1 MKIAQ
6 LCAVD
11 FTLYHFLLPLMEGLR
26 DQGHDVVGICGD
38 GALLPGVRDRG
49 FRVETIPFARSLSPR
64 RNLTAFHRLR
74 ALFRRERF
82 DMVHVHTPVAAA
94 VGRFAAAATG
104 IPKIVYTSHG
114 FYFHEHTPNPKRAA
128 FVAMEWVAGRFT
140 HTLFT
145 QAAEDAATAKRLRL
159 CRTGDVLP
167 IGNGCDPALFRP
179 DPQARQQIR
188 AGLNTD
194 TDRIVIAA
202 VGRLVAEK
210 GFPELVDAMRC
221 VDAELWVVGDRLA
234 SDHSA
239 ALDGVFRA
247 VETDPVLRRRVRLLG
262 YRTDIAA
269 ILAAAD
275 IFTLP
280 SHREG
285 MPRSV
290 IEAMLTALPVV
301 ATDIRGTRE
310 EVVDNQTGFMVPVK
324 NTQRLGAA
332 LNRLVADPNLRQ
344 TMGLAGRVRALA
356 EFDEA
361 LVIARQIEH
370 LGLAAAGPAARPN
383 EPCDQRD
390 RRTS

>member
-26 DQGHDVVGICGD
+26 AQGHEVVGICSD
-38 GALLPGVRDRG
+38 GALLPAIRDRG

-64 RNLTAFHRLR
+64 RNFAAFRRLR

-94 VGRFAAAATG
+94 VGRFAAAATAV
-104 IPKIVYTSHG
+104 PKVVYTAHG

-128 FVAMEWVAGRFT
+128 FIAMEWVAGRFT

-145 QAAEDAATAKRLRL
+145 QAAEDAATAKRLAL

-167 IGNGCDPALFRP
+167 IGNGCDPALFKP
-179 DPQARQQIR
+179 DPTARQKIR
-188 AGLNTD
+188 AELD
-194 TDRIVIAA
+194 TSADRVIIAA

-210 GFPELVDAMRC
+210 GFPELVDAMRG
-221 VDAELWVVGDRLA
+221 VDAELWLVGERLA
-234 SDHSA
+234 SDHA
-239 ALDGVFRA
+239 ATLDDVFKA
-247 VETDPVLRRRVRLLG
+247 VDTDPVLRRRVRLLG

-269 ILAAAD
+269 LLAAAD
-275 IFTLP
+275 IFALP

-290 IEAMLTALPVV
+290 IEAMLTGLPVV

-310 EVVDNQTGFMVPVK
+310 EVVHDETGLMVPVR
-324 NTQRLGAA
+324 NPAQLAAA
-332 LNRLVADPNLRQ
+332 LNRLVVDTKLRQ
-344 TMGLAGRVRALA
+344 TMGMAGRTRALA

-361 LVIARQIEH
+361 LVIARQIDH
-370 LGLAAAGPAARPN
+370 LGLAAAGPAAQHGRIN
-383 EPCDQRD
+383 GERSQ
-390 RRTS
+390 RTS

>member
-6 LCAVD
+6 RCAVD
-11 FTLYHFLLPLMEGLR
+11 FTLYHFLLPLMQGLR
-26 DQGHDVVGICGD
+26 AQGHEVVGICGD
-38 GALLPGVRDRG
+38 GALLPGVRDHG

-64 RNLTAFHRLR
+64 RNLAAFRQLR
-74 ALFRRERF
+74 TLFRRERF

-104 IPKIVYTSHG
+104 VPKVVYTAHG

-128 FVAMEWVAGRFT
+128 FIAMEWVAGRFT
-140 HTLFT
+140 DTLFT
-145 QAAEDAATAKRLRL
+145 QAAEDAATAKRLAL

-167 IGNGCDPALFRP
+167 IGNGSDPALFHP
-179 DPQARQQIR
+179 DSGARQQIR
-188 AGLNTD
+188 AALQTD
-194 TDRIVIAA
+194 PDRIVIAA

-210 GFPELVDAMRC
+210 GFPELVDAMRH
-221 VDAELWVVGDRLA
+221 VDAELWLVGERLA
-234 SDHSA
+234 SDHAA
-239 ALDGVFRA
+239 ALNGVFKA

-262 YRTDIAA
+262 YRTDIPGL
-269 ILAAAD
+269 LAAAD

-290 IEAMLTALPVV
+290 IEAMLTGLPVV

-310 EVVDNQTGFMVPVK
+310 EVVDNQTGYLVPVK
-324 NTQRLGAA
+324 NKGPLAAA
-332 LNRLVADPNLRQ
+332 LNRLVADANLRQ
-344 TMGLAGRVRALA
+344 TMGMAGRARALA

-361 LVIARQIEH
+361 LVIARQIDH
-370 LGLAAAGPAARPN
+370 LGLAAANPATPANQR
-383 EPCDQRD
+383 DQR
-390 RRTS
+390 TS